1 MLLAGVTIAS
11 ITGENGILNKAVK
24 AKNSNIKATAE
35 EKVEIGI
42 MESYDNDGILN
53 LDNLN
58 NKLKNIDGLKYNG
71 NVISDNNKIEKLP
84 STVNVDGYDVTIDKE
99 GKIEQE
105 KSLEEAKSNNML
117 LNNKDVKVTVSDGV
131 VIIPAGFKVASDSG
145 ETKDEGIVIEDCKKN
160 QFVWVPV
167 SKENFET
174 EFVRR
179 EGYKIQGSLDN
190 VINYCGE
197 ANAEGINDKVE
208 ETETT
213 QEEAKKMY
221 ASVKRNEGF
230 YIARYEAGKD
240 SNGNVV
246 FQKNADVYNKIP
258 WSANGDSMQET
269 TGTTGGAVEL
279 SRNFANAN
287 NYKTVTSTLIYG
299 VQWDTVMNWMKDV
312 INSNS
317 TTADKRFIAIGTG
330 MGWYNENFNLG
341 NSNHRTGIDIGEE
354 NKGLNKVKNIYD
366 IAGNVREWTMESN
379 LNNRRISRSGDF
391 GGSGAN
397 YPASN
402 RSAYEPSS
410 SIYIGG
416 FRSTLYLNN

>member
-287 NYKTVTSTLIYG
+287 NYKTVTSTLIYACS
-299 VQWDTVMNWMKDV
+299 M
-312 INSNS
+312 I
-317 TTADKRFIAIGTG
+317 
-330 MGWYNENFNLG
+330 
-341 NSNHRTGIDIGEE
+341 
-354 NKGLNKVKNIYD
+354 
-366 IAGNVREWTMESN
+366 
-379 LNNRRISRSGDF
+379 
-391 GGSGAN
+391 
-397 YPASN
+397 
-402 RSAYEPSS
+402 
-410 SIYIGG
+410 
-416 FRSTLYLNN
+416 